1 MRELKF
7 RAWDQY
13 AEYMVYSDT
22 HDDDY
27 FWHVGETGI
36 YVQWYDPVIVK
47 LTPDGAIESSGW
59 TDANCIIMQYTGLKD
74 KNGKEIYEGDIVQ
87 VLDADMKINPRDSD
101 TGYGVIEWLVCMG
114 GWYIDRIHNS
124 LMDIDRAYTI
134 IVVGNI
140 YENPELLEDC
150 GM

>member
-7 RAWDQY
+7 RQFVNGRW
-13 AEYMVYSDT
+13 
-22 HDDDY
+22 HY
-27 FWHVGETGI
+27 FGFADNTFVGPI
-36 YVQWYDPVIVK
+36 
-47 LTPDGAIESSGW
+47 TPDIE
-59 TDANCIIMQYTGLKD
+59 NNPVVQFTGLKD
-74 KNGKEIYEGDIVQ
+74 LNYMEIYEGDIVLS
-87 VLDADMKINPRDSD
+87 LDDDMKINPRDSD

-140 YENPELLEDC
+140 YENPELLEDTA
-150 GM
+150 